1 MRRML
6 VHAKNT
12 ILVVNN
18 DLHIKAL
25 LQSKQI
31 NLVVDSIIFET
42 CKVSLF
48 ISIKSDSLKHH
59 LFENNSR
66 TKLSI
71 SHEYTFN
78 KRNSF
83 FIVELC
89 DQLIDFLFRYND
101 SQFDNDFLQKVFL
114 VHVVDVVILDFIQ
127 RFVMLK

>member
-1 MRRML
+1 MF

-12 ILVVNN
+12 IFVVNN
-18 DLHIKAL
+18 DFQIKTS

-42 CKVSLF
+42 CKVNFF
-48 ISIKSDSLKHH
+48 INIKSNFLKHH
-59 LFENNSR
+59 FFENNSR
-66 TKLSI
+66 TKFSI
-71 SHEYTFN
+71 NHEYTFN

-89 DQLIDFLFRYND
+89 DQLIDFFFRYND
-101 SQFDNDFLQKVFL
+101 FQLDNDFLQKIFF
-114 VHVVDVVILDFIQ
+114 VHVVNVVILDFIQ

>member
-18 DLHIKAL
+18 DFHIKAL

-42 CKVSLF
+42 CKVNLF
-48 ISIKSDSLKHH
+48 INIKSDFLKHH

-66 TKLSI
+66 MKFSI
-71 SHEYTFN
+71 NHEYTFN

-89 DQLIDFLFRYND
+89 NQLIDFLFRYND
-101 SQFDNDFLQKVFL
+101 FQFDNDFLQKIFF
-114 VHVVDVVILDFIQ
+114 VHVVDVVILDFI
-127 RFVMLK
+127 